1 MTGKICWL
9 VLLFTVGRS
18 CHGYTPRNKKQP
30 QEQRQPQHTQHRV
43 NTAQHTTTTTTSAIT
58 TTTKTTSRTN
68 RNNRAWRNN
77 KAYSLHIKNNNHCLH
92 GTGTAAWRD
101 HWRTRTRGQSF
112 QHLAWCQV
120 LRGFAWSALSNP
132 KKNMGHLPS
141 MAKNIKWRILMV
153 IGTMEGPQKLQNVRP
168 WHVWS
173 PPMLV
178 FSSFIKQPIWWGT
191 LSKNMPTKDQRIL
204 RDAHGLQWL
213 KHKSTHLTWRQ
224 WWPKQH
230 IHWFYHRLYRSP
242 SSWPEKNHW
251 RIKANCIP
259 WESQESVAWRSH
271 PFFPSKDTPPRV
283 KSP

>member
-1 MTGKICWL
+1 
-9 VLLFTVGRS
+9 
-18 CHGYTPRNKKQP
+18 
-30 QEQRQPQHTQHRV
+30 
-43 NTAQHTTTTTTSAIT
+43 
-58 TTTKTTSRTN
+58 
-68 RNNRAWRNN
+68 
-77 KAYSLHIKNNNHCLH
+77 
-92 GTGTAAWRD
+92 
-101 HWRTRTRGQSF
+101 
-112 QHLAWCQV
+112 
-120 LRGFAWSALSNP
+120 
-132 KKNMGHLPS
+132 

-191 LSKNMPTKDQRIL
+191 LSKNMPTEDQGIL
-204 RDAHGLQWL
+204 RDAHVLEWL

-283 KSP
+283 KSPPKKKARKSTTVLKEKDHQLKQDREAIGNPLVRCLKWSPVFLNLSRFQPSVHHSLGSKQKSACCHKHVHYLQLWSYALSNWTLHPTLKEIMHKTWCSSNCFEAYEA